1 MPSDTRRHF
10 SVCSSIFLD
19 VEPQQGSSLRHM
31 KLTMNLS
38 RDSLVVD
45 ALRFDTKTVDAMVF
59 D

>member
-1 MPSDTRRHF
+1 
-10 SVCSSIFLD
+10 
-19 VEPQQGSSLRHM
+19 M

-59 D
+59 DRFDVFYELDLKKA